1 MVTYL
6 VFINIFAFL
15 LFGLDKYRAKKH
27 LWRIPEKVL
36 LITSFL
42 GGSLGALFAMIM
54 FLHKTKHLKFIILV
68 PLFLV
73 LNIVCTLILLHFL
86 LSGFQNLDLF

>member
-1 MVTYL
+1 MMVIY

-54 FLHKTKHLKFIILV
+54 FSHKTKHLKFIILV